1 MDRETNRYWL
11 HRAGI
16 AALAEANGYDADTAC
31 VIFAKQQG
39 WTGSVDELRD
49 FRREMRNAQLNK
61 GGSLYDLFYSARAD
75 IRREKAAVKE

>member
-1 MDRETNRYWL
+1 MMNKETNRYYL

-39 WTGSVDELRD
+39 WTGSVEELRE
-49 FRREMRNAQLNK
+49 FRAEMRKAQLAK
-61 GGSLYDLFYSARAD
+61 EGTLYDLFHS
-75 IRREKAAVKE
+75 